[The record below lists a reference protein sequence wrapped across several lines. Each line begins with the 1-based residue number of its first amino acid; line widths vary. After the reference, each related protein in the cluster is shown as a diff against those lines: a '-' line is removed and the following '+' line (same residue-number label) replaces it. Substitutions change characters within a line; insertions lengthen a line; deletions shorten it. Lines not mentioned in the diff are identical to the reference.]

1 MKNVKLWQMVSTIH
15 LSITRWG
22 CFGWPTEHG
31 SMLTKLIAAI
41 GNTAVFVLH
50 VCAVAMAA
58 KRIRE
63 YLSVESPHLLKT
75 LRPVFKLGF
84 FSQTFFR
91 SNNIGFLRNR
101 EGMDQSTVLSPNLSS
116 NPKDHWTLQCQTLY
130 VSGVHVFPQN
140 RQFWGVLGYLG
151 NTKLEFQTFTLG
163 WFSISQDAD
172 SSSLPWF
179 CWPIFWGEF
188 GDLHLN
194 LHHELPFGK
203 GKKTTS
209 NLDKF

>member
-101 EGMDQSTVLSPNLSS
+101 EGKMDQSTVLSPNLSS

-151 NTKLEFQTFTLG
+151 NTKLGVSNLYFGLIFHFPGCRFLIITMILLTYFLG
-163 WFSISQDAD
+163 GVWR
-172 SSSLPWF
+172 SSSKPPSWIAI
-179 CWPIFWGEF
+179 WEGEEN
-188 GDLHLN
+188 HI
-194 LHHELPFGK
+194 
-203 GKKTTS
+203 
-209 NLDKF
+209 